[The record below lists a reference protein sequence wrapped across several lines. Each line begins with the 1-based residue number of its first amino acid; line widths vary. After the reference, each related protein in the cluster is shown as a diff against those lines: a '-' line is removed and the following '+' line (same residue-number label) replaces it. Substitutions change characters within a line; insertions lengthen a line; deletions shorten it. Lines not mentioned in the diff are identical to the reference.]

1 MSSKSPAE
9 CALITARDPFEKGA
23 EQGFLV
29 RHFFMN
35 TLTHRDMEPAKL
47 PPLDC
52 VSGALVRPA
61 EIGMQQ
67 EWLFQVL
74 RTAAKRLRRQ
84 KSRPFYSV
92 REVSR
97 LCELSVGAV
106 AACYER
112 LEREGLINRMRGSGT
127 ILVGRVLT
135 PRIPA
140 RAVVGILTNRYAMVA
155 NPDTRALDLELM
167 ECLSRR
173 GYLADLIFYPGNFD
187 EPDLVPYLLRR
198 RLDVYILDKSGPGS
212 RQNIL
217 SLRDRG
223 IRAMALQD
231 MDDPATLNAVTY
243 GLDWSS
249 AYRTLAKRWAE
260 CGIRRVMAPMKSEL
274 VHRAKPKG
282 FEAIFEEAGIR
293 VDFCNYDF
301 GLLLKAVRRT
311 GTGVAFLDRYRA
323 GRICNRHPLEAER
336 LMRRARVA
344 FCRGPIYG
352 PYLNFCGAK
361 ADLVVFSPTPVAT
374 EIAADVGRLSE
385 LSDGLRHIF
394 QAELHEQVAFED
406 PAADQ
411 YTFH

>member
-1 MSSKSPAE
+1 MSSKSQAGY
-9 CALITARDPFEKGA
+9 ALLRACNPFNHWVA
-23 EQGFLV
+23 CGFFV

-35 TLTHRDMEPAKL
+35 TLTHPAMESPKL

-52 VSGALVRPA
+52 VPGAPVRPT

-67 EWLFQVL
+67 EWLLKVL
-74 RTAAKRLRRQ
+74 RNAAKRLRRQ
-84 KSRPFYSV
+84 NSRPFYSV

-97 LCELSVGAV
+97 MSGLSVGAV
-106 AACYER
+106 AASYER

-127 ILVGRVLT
+127 VLVGRVLT

-140 RAVVGILTNRYAMVA
+140 RAVVGILTNRYTMVA

-249 AYRTLAKRWAE
+249 AYRTLAKCWVDY
-260 CGIRRVMAPMKSEL
+260 GIRRVMAPMKSEL
-274 VHRAKPKG
+274 IHRAKPEG
-282 FEAIFEEAGIR
+282 FEAIFEEAGIS
-293 VDFCNYDF
+293 VEFCSYDF
-301 GLLLKAVRRT
+301 TLLLKAVRRP

-336 LMRRARVA
+336 LMRRSRVA
-344 FCRGPIYG
+344 FCRGPIYV
-352 PYLNFCGAK
+352 PYLNFCGVK

-385 LSDGLRHIF
+385 LSDGLRHTF
-394 QAELHEQVAFED
+394 EAELRELVPFED

-411 YTFH
+411 YAFR